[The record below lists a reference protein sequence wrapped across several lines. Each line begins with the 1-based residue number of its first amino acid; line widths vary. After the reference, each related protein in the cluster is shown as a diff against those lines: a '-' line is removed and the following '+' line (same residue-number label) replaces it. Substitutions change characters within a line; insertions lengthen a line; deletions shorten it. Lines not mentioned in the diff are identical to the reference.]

1 MERKTRKPIEILIGS
16 TGIRLKQFTH
26 SDSQAIFELIDRN
39 REHLSQF
46 GDTTAEKYKTVESV
60 EESISNP
67 KNPNRLRFGIWDN
80 GVLVGS
86 VNLTPEED
94 DKTKGEIGYYLG
106 AEFKGKGYMIKAVT
120 TLTEFA
126 FKNLGYKE
134 IYGIVHLENFAS
146 QQVLKKSGFE
156 NGGEVIGK
164 YTKEKSVVLTLKK
177 S

>member
-1 MERKTRKPIEILIGS
+1 MEIKTRKPIEILADS
-16 TGIRLKQFTH
+16 TGVRLKQFTTG
-26 SDSQAIFELIDRN
+26 DSQAIFGLIDRN
-39 REHLSQF
+39 RSHLSQF
-46 GDTTAEKYKTVESV
+46 GDTTAEKYKTIESV

-67 KNPNRLRFGIWDN
+67 KNPDRLRFGIWDN

-86 VNLTPEED
+86 VNLTPDDD

-106 AEFKGKGYMIKAVT
+106 SEFTGKGYMIKAVT

-134 IYGIVHLENFAS
+134 IYGKVHKDNIGS
-146 QQVLKKSGFE
+146 QKVLLKSGFIE
-156 NGGEVIGK
+156 NS
-164 YTKEKSVVLTLKK
+164 SVDEDLVFTLKK